1 MVSIGDIAFLLL
13 TILIGKFV
21 YILFFQSYL
30 EYYQKNIEQSS
41 LSILAQK
48 YLHKCDDTYLIL
60 QNKFLHIY
68 EYSFGVKILRDDC
81 VPRVLNTFF

>member
-1 MVSIGDIAFLLL
+1 MVSIGDITFLLL
-13 TILIGKFV
+13 TVLIGKFV

-30 EYYQKNIEQSS
+30 EYQKNIEQSS